1 LGSRDGCR
9 STSPVDRQSI
19 WHIAVGLG
27 RSAAKGKYCFEL
39 SVDRQETE
47 SNVVPVGVGC
57 LKITKRQVIKSRVPN
72 SRRRANLSHHCST
85 KARGS
90 KPASQPSLQHQGAW
104 VETRV
109 SASRREARHPRLST
123 KARGPTPASQHQGA
137 GADTR
142 ISATKARDPTPASQH
157 QGA

>member
-1 LGSRDGCR
+1 MGSRDGCR

-57 LKITKRQVIKSRVPN
+57 LKITKRQVIKGRVPN
-72 SRRRANLSHHCST
+72 SRRRARRVGRNPRLSHTKARGSKPAPQPHQGAWVKTRVSATSATPRRVGRNQRLRQHCRT

-90 KPASQPSLQHQGAW
+90 KPASQPHLSLIH
-104 VETRV
+104 
-109 SASRREARHPRLST
+109 
-123 KARGPTPASQHQGA
+123 
-137 GADTR
+137 
-142 ISATKARDPTPASQH
+142 I
-157 QGA
+157 